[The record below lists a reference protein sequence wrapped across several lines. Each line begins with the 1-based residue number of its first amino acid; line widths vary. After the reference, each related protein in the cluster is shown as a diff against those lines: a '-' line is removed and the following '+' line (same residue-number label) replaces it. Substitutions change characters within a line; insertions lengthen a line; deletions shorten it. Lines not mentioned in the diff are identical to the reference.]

1 MPERRSP
8 GAPRPPLLAIT
19 GTTVAAALSVVG
31 LVVGEPNI
39 AWLGWVAL
47 FAAMEGNA
55 IVSETAG
62 DTLSERLRVWFMTK
76 TVAGRWGFTAA
87 LGVFALTFATHITG
101 QLWA

>member
-8 GAPRPPLLAIT
+8 GTSRPPLLAIT

-39 AWLGWVAL
+39 AWLGWIAL

-55 IVSETAG
+55 IASETAG